1 MKKYKWNKAKFA
13 INILKLESITALA
26 LVYDV
31 MFIAY
36 LLKQEGIEME
46 FIYKIGDSKI
56 SSKDLKE
63 QTDEILNILKK
74 RKQTYAV
81 NKFVLERTID
91 QLKET
96 VIQRLG
102 GR

>member
-1 MKKYKWNKAKFA
+1 
-13 INILKLESITALA
+13 
-26 LVYDV
+26 
-31 MFIAY
+31 
-36 LLKQEGIEME
+36 ME

-81 NKFVLERTID
+81 NKFVLERTIN
-91 QLKET
+91 QLQET
-96 VIQRLG
+96 VI
-102 GR
+102 

>member
-1 MKKYKWNKAKFA
+1 
-13 INILKLESITALA
+13 
-26 LVYDV
+26 
-31 MFIAY
+31 
-36 LLKQEGIEME
+36 ME

-81 NKFVLERTID
+81 NKFVLERTIG
-91 QLKET
+91 QLQET
-96 VIQRLG
+96 VI
-102 GR
+102 